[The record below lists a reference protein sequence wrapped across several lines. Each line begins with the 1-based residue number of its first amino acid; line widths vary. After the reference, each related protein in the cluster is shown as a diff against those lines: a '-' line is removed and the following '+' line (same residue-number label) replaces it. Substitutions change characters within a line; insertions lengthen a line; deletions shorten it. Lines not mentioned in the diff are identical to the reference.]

1 MHGLRFYYHLSAAK
15 AFQLCSITN
24 IPLGLDDP
32 DNKSNYAGLLID
44 LFHGASKAAMTAG
57 EVKPISSILHPMK
70 TKGQQYA
77 CAHYHTTVLPYAC
90 HFYLIYMTI
99 VADMLPGVY

>member
-1 MHGLRFYYHLSAAK
+1 MGH
-15 AFQLCSITN
+15 
-24 IPLGLDDP
+24 P
-32 DNKSNYAGLLID
+32 
-44 LFHGASKAAMTAG
+44 MTAG

-77 CAHYHTTVLPYAC
+77 CAHYRTTVLAYAC

-99 VADMLPGVY
+99 VADMLPVSINRVPGINHPYE